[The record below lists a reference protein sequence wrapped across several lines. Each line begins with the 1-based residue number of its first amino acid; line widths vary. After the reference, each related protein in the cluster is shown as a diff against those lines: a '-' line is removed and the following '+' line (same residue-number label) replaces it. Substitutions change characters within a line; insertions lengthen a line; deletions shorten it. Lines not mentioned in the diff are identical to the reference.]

1 MSRRH
6 TGNMK
11 GERYLGNTSS
21 KEVHDL
27 DNEDTAA
34 NGCQINEIIS
44 AKHDTPFT
52 SLASAHVNGYSDCDK
67 CL

>member
-1 MSRRH
+1 M
-6 TGNMK
+6 N

-27 DNEDTAA
+27 DNEDTAT
-34 NGCQINEIIS
+34 NGCQINEII
-44 AKHDTPFT
+44 AAEHDKPFA
-52 SLASAHVNGYSDCDK
+52 SLSTATNDGYKTCDK